1 MRIARAAPAALL
13 LAALCISVSSAQA
26 EGPTSKNQTQAQF
39 GLLKDRW
46 SALLGGDDSGIR
58 DRPDAEIGLPGL
70 QQSLQRISSQKPDE
84 NHGDGA
90 DPAEIRGSNSTA
102 IFGRSERFAEVL
114 LPLEA
119 VSDSRIILDISPEPS
134 EYIPGAVG
142 ISYTEFI
149 QSGGALKNS
158 SEIAAILGEAGISRD
173 DSVLIYGECQPC
185 GGGPSAAAY
194 VYWIMKYLGH
204 ENLTL
209 LDGGIDDWV
218 AAGRPTASNP
228 AHLHPVN
235 YTPGLNAGFLAE
247 YDLVKG
253 GYAQIIDART
263 ASEFEAGSI
272 PGSINI
278 PYDAV
283 LDDKLIKDPADLEQ
297 LFSFLDAEKPVIVY
311 TNTGVKASMVWLA
324 LSLLGYEAQV
334 YSWKEW
340 QSAENATS
348 KYKNSENR

>member
-1 MRIARAAPAALL
+1 MKIARAALAALL
-13 LAALCISVSSAQA
+13 LAAFCISISAA
-26 EGPTSKNQTQAQF
+26 YDHGPTSGGKAQF
-39 GLLKDRW
+39 DHLKDGW
-46 SALLGGDDSGIR
+46 STLLRGGDSSIR
-58 DRPDAEIGLPGL
+58 GRPEAEIGPLDL
-70 QQSLQRISSQKPDE
+70 QQLPWKTASQEPDE
-84 NHGDGA
+84 NQGDGA
-90 DPAEIRGSNSTA
+90 DPAEIHGANSTA
-102 IFGRSERFAEVL
+102 ISGRSERFAEVL

-158 SEIAAILGEAGISRD
+158 SEIAAILGDAGIRRD

-194 VYWIMKYLGH
+194 VYWVMKYLGH

-218 AAGRPTASNP
+218 AAGRPTASSP
-228 AHLHPVN
+228 AHPLPAN
-235 YTPGLNAGFLAE
+235 YTQGSNAGLLAE
-247 YDLVKG
+247 YDLVRG
-253 GYAQIIDART
+253 GHAQIIDART

-283 LDDKLIKDPADLEQ
+283 LDDKKIKDPADLEQ
-297 LFSFLDAEKPVIVY
+297 LFSFLDREKPIVVY

-324 LSLLGYEAQV
+324 LSLLGYDAQV

>member
-1 MRIARAAPAALL
+1 MKIARAAPAALL
-13 LAALCISVSSAQA
+13 LAALCISISAA
-26 EGPTSKNQTQAQF
+26 YDDGPTSGGKAQ
-39 GLLKDRW
+39 LDHLRDRL
-46 SALLGGDDSGIR
+46 SALLRGDDSSIR
-58 DRPDAEIGLPGL
+58 DRPEAEIGPPDLKQL
-70 QQSLQRISSQKPDE
+70 LWRTASQEPDE
-84 NHGDGA
+84 NLGNGA
-90 DPAEIRGSNSTA
+90 DPAEIQWSNSTA
-102 IFGRSERFAEVL
+102 VIGGSERFEEVL
-114 LPLEA
+114 LPLGA

-134 EYIPGAVG
+134 EYIPGAVA

-149 QSGGALKNS
+149 QPGGALKNS
-158 SEIAAILGEAGISRD
+158 SEIAAILGGAGIRRD

-218 AAGRPTASNP
+218 AAGRPTASSP
-228 AHLHPVN
+228 AHPLPAN
-235 YTPGLNAGFLAE
+235 YAPSLNAGLLAE

-253 GYAQIIDART
+253 GHAQIIDART
-263 ASEFEAGSI
+263 SGEFEAGSI

-283 LDDKLIKDPADLEQ
+283 LDDKLIKDEADLVQ
-297 LFSFLDAEKPVIVY
+297 LFSFLDEGRPVVVY

-334 YSWKEW
+334 YSWKGW
-340 QSAENATS
+340 QSSENATS